1 VLDALRTEQL
11 LEVRELAARRL
22 LLDHR
27 IDLCR
32 SIAGSWD
39 MERPNL
45 ESLDKT

>member
-1 VLDALRTEQL
+1 LRSEQL
-11 LEVRELAARRL
+11 LEVRELAARRI

-39 MERPNL
+39 MERPGR
-45 ESLDKT
+45 EALDKI